1 MTEIIRVLHVFG
13 RMQRGG
19 AEMRTIEVT
28 RSLRPLGFIC
38 DVVALSGLAGELDV
52 EVEALGGRV
61 HLCRRTFGWRRR
73 LCRILRSGGYAV
85 VHSHVHLYSGVL
97 LREAARCGIPIR
109 IAHFRSSG
117 DGMGDNVLRRCYRW
131 WMTRLIDR
139 HATAI
144 LSVSRSA
151 LTAAWPRPSDVR
163 CQVIYSGLD
172 LSVFSRAIDVM
183 ALRERIGVPATGS
196 HVVMHVGNFT
206 PPKNHAFLLRVF
218 AELSRLDRSSCLVLV
233 GRGGTPEEQQA
244 QVLIKQLGIQDR
256 VKILGVRDDVPD
268 LLRCA
273 DVFLF
278 PSVRE
283 GMPGALLEACAAGLP
298 CVTSDIPSCRE
309 VAERVPGVDCVGL
322 DQPLSVWVERLKHAL
337 ASGRASDPQAGSRHL
352 IQGGFDLDTAT
363 EALRRAWTMPVVTRP
378 GHP

>member
-1 MTEIIRVLHVFG
+1 
-13 RMQRGG
+13 MQRGG
-19 AEMRTIEVT
+19 AEMRTLEVM

-38 DVVALSGLAGELDV
+38 DVVALSGLAGELDT
-52 EVEALGGRV
+52 EIEALGGRV
-61 HLCRRTFGWRRR
+61 HFCRRTFGWRRHLR
-73 LCRILRSGGYAV
+73 RILRSGGYTV
-85 VHSHVHLYSGVL
+85 VHSHVHLYSGIL
-97 LREAARCGIPIR
+97 LREAAHCGIPIR
-109 IAHFRSSG
+109 IAHFRSTG
-117 DGMGDNVLRRCYRW
+117 DGRGNNLVRRCYRW
-131 WMTRLIDR
+131 LMTRLIDR

-151 LTAAWPRPSDVR
+151 LTAAWPRPTDAR
-163 CQVIYSGLD
+163 CQVIYNGLD
-172 LSVFSRAIDVM
+172 LKVFSRELDVL
-183 ALRERIGVPATGS
+183 ALRADIGVPVGAGR
-196 HVVMHVGNFT
+196 VVMHVGNFT
-206 PPKNHAFLLRVF
+206 QPKNHGFLLRVF
-218 AELSRLDRSSCLVLV
+218 AALAKKDQSLYLILV
-233 GRGGTPEEQQA
+233 GRGGTIEEQQTRA
-244 QVLIKQLGIQDR
+244 LIEEFSLGGQ

-283 GMPGALLEACAAGLP
+283 GLPGALLEACAAGLP

-322 DQPLSVWVERLKHAL
+322 DQPVSVWVERLQRGL

-363 EALRRAWTMPVVTRP
+363 EALRRAWTVPVVMRS